1 MRGTSAADSA
11 GVTIAR
17 LFPDTRLKKAFFAA
31 VLVLVSYLA
40 AGLVNASPVIQPR
53 IGNRGPRTVIVVV
66 PEAREPGPSAPSAP
80 SLDQAHLAL

>member
-1 MRGTSAADSA
+1 M
-11 GVTIAR
+11 TIAR

-53 IGNRGPRTVIVVV
+53 LGSRGPRTVIVVV
-66 PEAREPGPSAPSAP
+66 PEAQAPGTSAPSAP
-80 SLDQAHLAL
+80 ILDQSHLAL

>member
-1 MRGTSAADSA
+1 MSAAEAA

-31 VLVLVSYLA
+31 IVVLVSYLA

-53 IGNRGPRTVIVVV
+53 LGNRGPRTVIVVV
-66 PEAREPGPSAPSAP
+66 PEPQAPGSATPSAPT
-80 SLDQAHLAL
+80 LDQAHLAL